1 MSRELIVLPVQKL
14 FSSPHLKVLIVHKE
28 LKIYVPRYDSILLY
42 LFLFSGNF
50 SKLHKVN
57 EGYNKCN
64 VCMYVYVH
72 IIHILH
78 MYLLCNLVS

>member
-14 FSSPHLKVLIVHKE
+14 LSIQHLKVLIAHEE

-57 EGYNKCN
+57 EEYNEGN
-64 VCMYVYVH
+64 MCMYVYVH

-78 MYLLCNLVS
+78 MYFCAT